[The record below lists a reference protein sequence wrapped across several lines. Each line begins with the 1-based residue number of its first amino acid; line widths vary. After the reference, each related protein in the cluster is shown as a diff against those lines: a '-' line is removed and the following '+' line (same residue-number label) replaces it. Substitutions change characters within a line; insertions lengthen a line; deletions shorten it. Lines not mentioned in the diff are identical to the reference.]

1 MAAPGLEKYPR
12 AFEPLKIG
20 PLLVRNR
27 IYMPPHGHPF
37 WVGVPGLADKMP
49 AAEAAFYYRERA
61 AGGVALIF
69 FSTMMIPMI
78 GGHGSPTSES
88 SVESYARLADVV
100 HEEGAKI
107 IAEVMYGGS
116 AVGRW
121 EPVGPTA
128 PALGASLS
136 QQYNGPTVR
145 RPLNVDEIKLIIERY
160 ATTTRRLRE
169 AGWDGV
175 EVHASHGVL
184 MEHFIS
190 TYFNRRDD
198 AYGGDLAGRCR
209 FLVEALEAV
218 QSELGPEMA
227 VGMRI
232 CADELIAGGID
243 AAATR
248 EILEYLAPMDLLH
261 FVDLDCSLEPEQAH
275 LLSTTF
281 FEPKHHNL
289 PHVEAVSSAAK
300 GSMVVIAT
308 PGRVTS
314 LAEAEEVLAGGAVDM
329 VGIGRG
335 HIAEPQLVINA
346 LHGNESRSRAC
357 IAGNHCFDE
366 RAKGGLGCAINPGTA
381 REERWGVRTMVPAP
395 SRRRVVVIGG
405 GPGGCEAARVAA
417 QRGHEVTV
425 YERRPAL
432 GGALSLWA
440 KLPGCEHLEGVAAWY
455 ARELDLLGVTVRLGV
470 EADPH
475 LALES
480 QPDVVIAATG
490 SCFSRG
496 GESGFKQSPI
506 PGSMQDFVYAPEDV
520 LEHGVELSGTVV
532 VLDDEGRHAAAG
544 MAVVAARAGRE
555 VEYVTRYPYATPALL
570 FNANGRYLIDRMRTA
585 GVKISTG
592 CYISEIG
599 DRQVTIYDTSSGAER
614 TVEVGSVMLAT
625 MRRPE
630 TGVADQLA
638 GTVPYVYVIGD
649 AASPRTLIEATYEG
663 QRFARVIGEPTMP
676 TSVTADLFAGDAAA
690 LRAASLA

>member
-1 MAAPGLEKYPR
+1 
-12 AFEPLKIG
+12 
-20 PLLVRNR
+20 
-27 IYMPPHGHPF
+27 MPPHGHPF

-69 FSTMMIPMI
+69 YSTMMIPMI
-78 GGHGSPTSES
+78 GGGHGSPTSAS
-88 SVESYARLADVV
+88 AVESYARLAEVV
-100 HEEGAKI
+100 HDEGAKI
-107 IAEVMYGGS
+107 IAEIMYGGAS
-116 AVGRW
+116 VGRW

-136 QQYNGPTVR
+136 QHYNAPTVR
-145 RPLNVDEIKLIIERY
+145 RPLNADEIKLIIERY

-218 QSELGPEMA
+218 HGELGPGMA

-232 CADELIAGGID
+232 CADELIAGGLD

-248 EILEYLAPMDLLH
+248 EILEHLAPMDLLH
-261 FVDLDCSLEPEQAH
+261 FVDLDCSVEPEQAH
-275 LLSTTF
+275 LLATTF

-289 PHVEAVSSAAK
+289 PHVEAVSSAAT

-314 LAEAEEVLAGGAVDM
+314 LAEAEKLLAEGAIEM

-335 HIAEPQLVINA
+335 HIAEPQLVNNA
-346 LHGNESRSRAC
+346 LHGNEVRSRAC
-357 IAGNHCFDE
+357 IAGNHCIDE
-366 RAKGGLGCAINPGTA
+366 RAKGGLGCAINPATA
-381 REERWGVRTMVPAP
+381 REERWGVRTMLPAP

-425 YERRPAL
+425 FERRPAL
-432 GGALSLWA
+432 GGALNLWA

-455 ARELDLLGVTVRLGV
+455 ARELELLGVTVRLGA
-470 EADPH
+470 EADPG
-475 LALES
+475 LILEA

-490 SCFSRG
+490 SQFSRG
-496 GESGFKQSPI
+496 GESGFKQTPI
-506 PGSMQDFVYAPEDV
+506 PGSMQDFVYTPEDV
-520 LEHGVELSGTVV
+520 LEHGVELSGPVV
-532 VLDDEGRHAAAG
+532 VLDEEGRNAAAG
-544 MAVVAARAGRE
+544 MAVVAGRAGRE
-555 VEYVTRYPYATPALL
+555 VEYLTRYPYATPALV
-570 FNANGRYLIDRMRTA
+570 FNSNGRYLVERMRAA

-592 CYISEIG
+592 CYISAIG
-599 DRQVTIYDTSSGAER
+599 DHQVTIYATSTGAER
-614 TVEVGSVMLAT
+614 VVEVGSVMLAT
-625 MRRPE
+625 MRNPE
-630 TGVADQLA
+630 TAVADQLA
-638 GTVPYVYVIGD
+638 GSVPYVYVIGD

-663 QRFARVIGEPTMP
+663 HRFARVIGEPRMP
-676 TSVTADLFAGDAAA
+676 ASVTADLFAADAVA